1 MVVKH
6 TNDVGRYALCYDEA
20 GVCYVVGLSDG
31 LLWYSGRLTMA
42 EAVADMLDNTD
53 RERRVRDGRSRAVCD
68 RADL

>member
-20 GVCYVVGLSDG
+20 GVSYVVGLSDG

-53 RERRVRDGRSRAVCD
+53 QTEETNGQRRATT
-68 RADL
+68 APAL